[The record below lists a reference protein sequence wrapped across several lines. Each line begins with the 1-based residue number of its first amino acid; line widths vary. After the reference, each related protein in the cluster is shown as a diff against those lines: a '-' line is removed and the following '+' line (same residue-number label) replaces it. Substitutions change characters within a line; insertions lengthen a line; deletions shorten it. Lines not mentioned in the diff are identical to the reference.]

1 MSPLLKSAIC
11 LAAFSVT
18 QSVMAA
24 EQAEF
29 FPPVSGMRHHSVP
42 LKAFEQLHAGMT
54 QVEVEK
60 LLGKH
65 GEHQFTY
72 TSDNGDV
79 WRSVGYVVAESPEQA
94 TSEFHL
100 FFKGGNLVS
109 LVDSGDISNALKAL
123 LPTSKDPLASSK
135 LSVQSALNLTPGGM
149 NIADSMPALKKYI
162 LQEEE
167 NKRKRSERNPP
178 DPGLTA
184 VFLLHNLNHPEEQ
197 EELAHHSYMNRQYM
211 EQYDGGKI
219 NAGMTEKQVEELFG
233 RALWTGGRGNA
244 EWVSVYGPSD
254 TKSVGAVEEWLACS
268 PVAIVYRGQTVAHV
282 LSNWF
287 CNYEWQDKAWPN
299 LKSQ

>member
-18 QSVMAA
+18 QSVMAV

-42 LKAFEQLHAGMT
+42 LKAFEQLQAGMT

-135 LSVQSALNLTPGGM
+135 LSVQSALNHTPGG
-149 NIADSMPALKKYI
+149 I
-162 LQEEE
+162 
-167 NKRKRSERNPP
+167 
-178 DPGLTA
+178 
-184 VFLLHNLNHPEEQ
+184 
-197 EELAHHSYMNRQYM
+197 
-211 EQYDGGKI
+211 KI
-219 NAGMTEKQVEELFG
+219 NRRL
-233 RALWTGGRGNA
+233 N
-244 EWVSVYGPSD
+244 
-254 TKSVGAVEEWLACS
+254 ACS
-268 PVAIVYRGQTVAHV
+268 KEVHPPRGRKQK
-282 LSNWF
+282 
-287 CNYEWQDKAWPN
+287 KAVGTKPT
-299 LKSQ
+299 